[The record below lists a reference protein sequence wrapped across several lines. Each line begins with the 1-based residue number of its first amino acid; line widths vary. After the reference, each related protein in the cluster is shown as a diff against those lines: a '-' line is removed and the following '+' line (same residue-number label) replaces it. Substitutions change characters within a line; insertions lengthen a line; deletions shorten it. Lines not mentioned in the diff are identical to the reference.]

1 MRMNFKK
8 AVQQEIIREES
19 HFPKGFVLL
28 KKGNVI
34 EAPAPPRK
42 WATPVKNNLTFDDL
56 RDDSIRIDLSTKI
69 ENICKEF
76 HDETMLYDFNFRL
89 ETDDIFPCIWNILN
103 PAIEIE
109 VNEIE
114 TDSDS
119 TSETD
124 EVYDDFNF

>member
-1 MRMNFKK
+1 MRMNYKK
-8 AVQQEIIREES
+8 AVQQIIREES
-19 HFPKGFVLL
+19 QVPKGFFLL
-28 KKGNVI
+28 KKGNVV

-42 WATPVKNNLTFDDL
+42 WVTPVKNNWVFDEL

-69 ENICKEF
+69 EEICKEF
-76 HDETMLYDFNFRL
+76 HDETLLYDFNFHL
-89 ETDDIFPCIWNILN
+89 ETDNIFPHVWNILN
-103 PAIEIE
+103 PVIEIE

-124 EVYDDFNF
+124 EVFDDFNF